1 LSSHW
6 SDAIQLE
13 PYHAIEMSS
22 TWANFSP
29 RITSRSI
36 AVNGLDM
43 HILECAPLLKYKRK
57 DRTPLVLLLHGFPE
71 LAYSWRK
78 TIVPLADAGYKVVA
92 PDQRG
97 YGRTV
102 PCGEKPDGDWQA
114 QFTDD
119 ISPYRLLN
127 LVNDT
132 VSLVQ
137 TLGYTSVA
145 AVVGHDFGALVAGF
159 CALVRPDM
167 FTSLVLMSH
176 PFSGLPLPSLS
187 PSPSPSPSSPPSL
200 GDAASSPRSNQDRDL
215 AALDPPRKHYN
226 LYYTTTQANPD
237 MHHPLCGLKSFLR
250 NYYHVKS
257 GDSPDPAPHPL
268 SSGAARDLAVMPH
281 YYIMPLHA
289 SMPAAISY
297 GTASSKA
304 STSWLSDAELDV
316 YVSEYAR
323 TGFQGG
329 LNWYRCARD
338 RGQMIDLR
346 FLVGKKIDVPAL
358 FVAGKLD
365 WGVYKN
371 VGEVK
376 AMMNLCV
383 KMDEGD
389 VILVNGAGHW
399 VQQEKE
405 GAVINALLGFLNK
418 HIRS

>member
-1 LSSHW
+1 
-6 SDAIQLE
+6 
-13 PYHAIEMSS
+13 M
-22 TWANFSP
+22 
-29 RITSRSI
+29 
-36 AVNGLDM
+36 NGLDV
-43 HILECAPLLKYKRK
+43 HILECVPSPKYNRK

-102 PCGEKPDGDWQA
+102 PRGKQDGDGQV

-119 ISPYRLLN
+119 ISPYRILN

-132 VSLVQ
+132 VTLVQ
-137 TLGYTSVA
+137 ALGYTSVA
-145 AVVGHDFGALVAGF
+145 AVVGHDFGAVVAGF

-176 PFSGLPLPSLS
+176 PFSGLPLPSPS
-187 PSPSPSPSSPPSL
+187 PFPSPSPSRPPPL
-200 GDAASSPRSNQDRDL
+200 GDADTSPQSTQDRDL
-215 AALDPPRKHYN
+215 AALDPPRKHYTQ
-226 LYYTTTQANPD
+226 YYTTANANTD
-237 MHHPLCGLKSFLR
+237 MSYPLCGLKSFLR
-250 NYYHVKS
+250 TYYHVK
-257 GDSPDPAPHPL
+257 GGNSPDPAPYRLP
-268 SSGAARDLAVMPH
+268 SGAARDLAVMPH

-297 GTASSKA
+297 GTPSSKA

-329 LNWYRCARD
+329 LNWYRCVRD
-338 RGQMIDLR
+338 RGQMSDLR

-371 VGEVK
+371 AGELK
-376 AMMNLCV
+376 AMRDLCV
-383 KMDEGD
+383 KMGEEDI
-389 VILVNGAGHW
+389 ILVNGAGHW
-399 VQQEKE
+399 VQQENE
-405 GAVINALLGFLNK
+405 EAVIKALLGFLSK
-418 HIRS
+418 QIRS